1 MIDDTLPTV
10 TLISGATVP
19 ALGLGTWHMGE
30 DAAKAAKEVAALRA
44 GLDLGLT
51 IIDTAE
57 MYAEG
62 GAEEIVGEAIDGRR
76 DDVFLVSKV
85 YPWNASRE
93 GTFAACERSLERLR
107 TERLDLYLLHWRGEH
122 PLSETVAAFEELRHQ
137 GKIGAWGVSNFDV
150 DDMQELMDVPGG
162 ENCTVNQVL
171 YNLSRRGVEYDL
183 VPWCQE
189 RGIAVMAYSP
199 IEQGRLIR
207 SEALARIAKAYQATP
222 AQVALAFLLERDG
235 VIAIPKSANTSR
247 VEENCEAARLELTD
261 EDLQALDAAFPPP
274 AKKTPLAM
282 L

>member
-10 TLISGATVP
+10 TLSSGATVP

-30 DAAKAAKEVAALRA
+30 DPAQAAQEVAALKA

-51 IIDTAE
+51 LVDTAE

-76 DDVFLVSKV
+76 DEVFLVSKV

-93 GTFAACERSLERLR
+93 GTIAACERSLERLR
-107 TERLDLYLLHWRGEH
+107 TDRLDLYLLHWRGEH
-122 PLSETVAAFEELRHQ
+122 PLAETVGALEELRSQ

-150 DDMQELMDVPGG
+150 DDMEELMDVPGG

-183 VPWCQE
+183 LPWCQE

-207 SEALARIAKAYQATP
+207 SDALARIAKAYQATP
-222 AQVALAFLLERDG
+222 AQVALAFLLEREG

-247 VEENCEAARLELTD
+247 VAENCEAARLELTE

-274 AKKTPLAM
+274 GKKTPLAM